1 MERVLVTGAA
11 NIGKAGV
18 ATIVYKWGQQ
28 FDSNKIIYDYLMQS
42 GLPEKKYQDAI
53 RNKGGIIYTL
63 DEKKRNMLGII
74 KWVQKI
80 IEKHNYKVLHINS
93 DSAYIATAYIFA
105 AKKAGIER
113 IYVHSHCTQIDDNN
127 RTKRFIKTA
136 IHKICKPYVIKNADM
151 YLACSK
157 LAGKWMFGKKN
168 TDSKNYKT
176 IFNGVEVE
184 RYLYDENTR
193 SQYRAELGFEDSFI
207 IGNIGRFS
215 YQKNQGF
222 LVEVFSR
229 FQQTCPNSKL
239 VFVGEGEL
247 ENSIKEKVN
256 ALGLSE
262 NVVFLGL
269 RKDVP
274 CLLSAF
280 DVMVMP
286 SRFEGLPVTMVEA
299 QMASLPCVVSGNIT
313 DEAQFTTH
321 VQYINGWEL
330 ETWVDA
336 IKKYFDIKRQSNRT
350 EMLSSPFNIEIAA
363 QELME
368 ILIGEKTK

>member
-63 DEKKRNMLGII
+63 DEKKRDMLGII
-74 KWVQKI
+74 KWVEKI

-157 LAGKWMFGKKN
+157 LAGKWMFSKKN

-193 SQYRAELGFEDSFI
+193 SQYRAALGFEDSFI

-215 YQKNQGF
+215 YQKNQEF

-280 DVMVMP
+280 DVMIMP

-299 QMASLPCVVSGNIT
+299 QMASLPCVVSENIT
-313 DEAQFTTH
+313 DEAQFTAH

>member
-28 FDSNKIIYDYLMQS
+28 FDGNKIVYDYLMQS

-53 RNKGGIIYTL
+53 RDKGGIIYTL
-63 DEKKRNMLGII
+63 DEKKRGMFGII
-74 KWVQKI
+74 KWVQNI
-80 IEKHNYKVLHINS
+80 IEKHKYKVLHINS
-93 DSAYIATAYIFA
+93 DSAYIAAAYIFA

-127 RTKRFIKTA
+127 RIRRFIKTA
-136 IHKICKPYVIKNADM
+136 IHKICKPYVIKNTDM

-157 LAGKWMFGKKN
+157 LAGAWMFGKKN
-168 TDSKNYKT
+168 IESKNYKT
-176 IFNGVEVE
+176 IFNGVEVD

-193 SQYRAELGFEDSFI
+193 NHYRAELGFKDSFI

-215 YQKNQGF
+215 YQKNQEF
-222 LVEVFSR
+222 LVDVFNR

-247 ENSIKEKVN
+247 ENSIKEKVEM
-256 ALGLSE
+256 LGLSE

-280 DVMVMP
+280 DIIVMP

-299 QMASLPCVVSGNIT
+299 QMANLPCVVSKNIT
-313 DEAQFTTH
+313 VEADLSGLVTYVGLNDTSIKWAQEILSAVEKSDRTT
-321 VQYINGWEL
+321 YS
-330 ETWVDA
+330 
-336 IKKYFDIKRQSNRT
+336 FDVKA
-350 EMLSSPFNIEIAA
+350 SSFNIENAA
-363 QELME
+363 MQLSD
-368 ILIGEKTK
+368 ILCGE